1 MKITPILIGTLL
13 AIITTSAVAKS
24 TKAAKKSRSPAPAAP
39 AEPVEPV
46 DLLYWEQ
53 LPSLP
58 DPVGFAGPFAGVSH
72 GALIVAGGANFP
84 DKLPWE
90 GGTKHWYESI
100 FVLEKPNG
108 KWTVPARL
116 PRPLAY
122 GVSVDT
128 PWGLLC
134 IGGGDADRH
143 YRDVFRLK
151 WLRGQVHR
159 TPLAPLPQACAFFC
173 GARWENMVYVAGGIE
188 KPKSTT
194 ALHTFWAL
202 DLSQANAKWKEL
214 PPWPGPERM
223 LAAAATLDG
232 SFYLF
237 SGTRLHAG
245 PDGKPV
251 RTYLRDAY
259 RYTPHKGWRQIAD
272 LPRPAVAPPTPAPV
286 VGKSQMLVLSGDDGA
301 KLNFEPLDQH
311 PGFPASVLA
320 YDTKHNAW
328 SMVGTMPAP
337 RVTVPAVVWQK
348 RIVIPNGEMRPG
360 VRSPE
365 VWWGWPVRR

>member
-1 MKITPILIGTLL
+1 MNITSIIIGTLI
-13 AIITTSAVAKS
+13 AVISTSAVAKS
-24 TKAAKKSRSPAPAAP
+24 ARPAKKSPSPAP
-39 AEPVEPV
+39 VEPTEPA
-46 DLLYWEQ
+46 DLLHWER
-53 LPSLP
+53 LPNLP

-90 GGTKHWYESI
+90 GGAKRWYESV
-100 FVLEKPNG
+100 FVLEQPDG

-122 GVSVDT
+122 GVSIDT
-128 PWGLLC
+128 PSGVLC
-134 IGGGDADRH
+134 LGGGDADRH
-143 YRDVFRLK
+143 YRDVFLLE
-151 WLRGQVHR
+151 WQGGQVRR
-159 TPLAPLPQACAFFC
+159 TRLAPLLKPCAYFC

-188 KPKSTT
+188 KPNSTT

-223 LAAAATLDG
+223 LATAAALEG

-237 SGTRLHAG
+237 SGTSLHAG

-251 RTYLRDAY
+251 RTYLQDAY
-259 RYTPHKGWRQIAD
+259 RYTPRKGWQQLAD
-272 LPRPAVAPPTPAPV
+272 LPRAAIAAPTPAPV
-286 VGKSQMLVLSGDDGA
+286 VNKSQLLVISGDDGS
-301 KLNFEPLDQH
+301 KLGFEPPDQH

-320 YDTKHNAW
+320 YDTKSNTWTTA
-328 SMVGTMPAP
+328 GAMPSP
-337 RVTVPAVVWQK
+337 RVTVPAVIWQK
-348 RIVIPNGEMRPG
+348 RITIPNGEMRPG